1 MLDTYILD
9 GQPAD
14 SLDLKC
20 LLIGTGMQY
29 PARVHEMVAGRARLE
44 PPSNPYA
51 CNCIILPGEV
61 AVHLTVNEA
70 SPFALDLDDNG
81 LACLFH
87 DGTRLTEVSFP
98 PPTKYYSQQTR
109 DGRPFGAFAVLE
121 GRGLLAFF
129 YMWPCEYIRTQE
141 TCEFCFQ
148 VRAEMAGF
156 NLPSPSEEEVA
167 QVIGWGIE
175 HAGVRE
181 VQLTAGTKF
190 IGRDECQRYARLL
203 EVIDRSVGL
212 DRIPGEIYCYV
223 TAPKEPA
230 LVDQILEAGADRVAH
245 DLHVWDRTLHARI
258 APGHARH
265 IGRDAQLRALEHV
278 ADKFGPNR
286 AFSAFVAG
294 IEPLDSMLEGAE
306 YLAARGIVPA
316 LSVWMPPAG
325 STCGEHHPPGLDYYR
340 QARREFARLYREH
353 GLNPP
358 GIPAGSH
365 VSVCRDIYRHM
376 DEILHDTP
384 V

>member
-29 PARVHEMVAGRARLE
+29 PARVHEMVAGRVRLE

-61 AVHLTVNEA
+61 AVHLTVNDA
-70 SPFALDLDDNG
+70 LPFALDLDDNG

-148 VRAEMAGF
+148 VRGNGRVQPAQSVRGRGC
-156 NLPSPSEEEVA
+156 PS
-167 QVIGWGIE
+167 
-175 HAGVRE
+175 H
-181 VQLTAGTKF
+181 
-190 IGRDECQRYARLL
+190 RL
-203 EVIDRSVGL
+203 G
-212 DRIPGEIYCYV
+212 
-223 TAPKEPA
+223 
-230 LVDQILEAGADRVAH
+230 
-245 DLHVWDRTLHARI
+245 
-258 APGHARH
+258 
-265 IGRDAQLRALEHV
+265 
-278 ADKFGPNR
+278 NR
-286 AFSAFVAG
+286 ARG
-294 IEPLDSMLEGAE
+294 GPGGA
-306 YLAARGIVPA
+306 
-316 LSVWMPPAG
+316 
-325 STCGEHHPPGLDYYR
+325 T
-340 QARREFARLYREH
+340 H
-353 GLNPP
+353 G
-358 GIPAGSH
+358 
-365 VSVCRDIYRHM
+365 RH
-376 DEILHDTP
+376 EVHRP
-384 V
+384 R